1 MLHNRNIEELINA
14 FVFSFIITMILITA
28 RDVIKLLNNEI
39 EKINDEVERLNTL
52 IEDNNLK
59 HNFHLKEIEASYK
72 TKMEDFED
80 KYNTDILAIN
90 ANIVSRIDTVRK
102 HQDITIEKMF
112 NIQNKEIGEFLDN
125 IDELTGQ
132 MSAVQFNISS
142 IMGHR
147 NEHNNIVNN
156 ELVAIRGKINELESE
171 MPVCIGIYN
180 HGVIYASPKFTSDL
194 NTLFEQHRHNGGK
207 IIINGLKRLP
217 LVKYI
222 DFMCVNQIQ
231 IIVNNLDGEWKD
243 QLSSK
248 DKAYIK
254 KLLEENEIQYLNI
267 GF

>member
-1 MLHNRNIEELINA
+1 MSHNRNIEELINA
-14 FVFSFIITMILITA
+14 FVFSFIITTILIIG
-28 RDVIKLLNNEI
+28 RDVIQILNN
-39 EKINDEVERLNTL
+39 KIGELNDEVMQLKIVIKE
-52 IEDNNLK
+52 NNEK
-59 HNFHLKEIEASYK
+59 HTFHLKEIEASYN
-72 TKMEDFED
+72 TKLDDFNV
-80 KYNTDILAIN
+80 KYNSDILAVN
-90 ANIVSRIDTVRK
+90 TNIVSRITAVSRCQDEIIKNAVNNQDETIKTMLDTV
-102 HQDITIEKMF
+102 
-112 NIQNKEIGEFLDN
+112 
-125 IDELTGQ
+125 DELNGQ

-147 NEHNNIVNN
+147 NEYNNFINN
-156 ELVAIRGKINELESE
+156 ELVAIRGKINELELE

>member
-1 MLHNRNIEELINA
+1 MSHNRNIEELINA

-28 RDVIKLLNNEI
+28 RDVIKLLNDEI
-39 EKINDEVERLNTL
+39 KKINDEVERLNTL

-80 KYNTDILAIN
+80 KYNTDILAVN

-147 NEHNNIVNN
+147 NEYNVFINN
-156 ELVAIRGKINELESE
+156 ELVAIRGKINELELE
-171 MPVCIGIYN
+171 MPVCIGTDGQDI
-180 HGVIYASPKFTSDL
+180 HDIFIIPKNVKTMLNFGRQGCCDL
-194 NTLFEQHRHNGGK
+194 NIDVINKFPTLTHIMISFYNK
-207 IIINGLKRLP
+207 IIINGNSKTLQ
-217 LVKYI
+217 
-222 DFMCVNQIQ
+222 D
-231 IIVNNLDGEWKD
+231 
-243 QLSSK
+243 LSNE

-254 KLLEENEIQYLNI
+254 KICDENGITLINSP
-267 GF
+267 F

>member
-1 MLHNRNIEELINA
+1 MSHNRNIEELINA

-28 RDVIKLLNNEI
+28 RDVIKLLNDEI
-39 EKINDEVERLNTL
+39 EKINDEIKRLNTV

-59 HNFHLKEIEASYK
+59 HNFHLKEIEASYN
-72 TKMEDFED
+72 TKLDDFQV
-80 KYNTDILAIN
+80 KYNADILAIN
-90 ANIVSRIDTVRK
+90 ANIVTRSNSVSRQQDEIIKNAVNNQDETIKTMLDTV
-102 HQDITIEKMF
+102 
-112 NIQNKEIGEFLDN
+112 
-125 IDELTGQ
+125 DELNDQ

-147 NEHNNIVNN
+147 NEYNNFINN

-243 QLSSK
+243 QLSSE

-254 KLLEENEIQYLNI
+254 KLLQENEIQYLNI

>member
-1 MLHNRNIEELINA
+1 MSHNRNIEELINA

-28 RDVIKLLNNEI
+28 RDVIKLLNDKI
-39 EKINDEVERLNTL
+39 EKINDEIERLKTL
-52 IEDNNLK
+52 IEDNNIK
-59 HNFHLKEIEASYK
+59 HNFHLKEIEASYN
-72 TKMEDFED
+72 TKLDDFQV
-80 KYNTDILAIN
+80 KYNSDILAVN
-90 ANIVSRIDTVRK
+90 ANIVSRITAVCRR
-102 HQDITIEKMF
+102 QDETIEKVLD
-112 NIQNKEIGEFLDN
+112 IQDTTIKEMLDTV
-125 IDELTGQ
+125 DELNGQ

-147 NEHNNIVNN
+147 NEYNNFINN
-156 ELVAIRGKINELESE
+156 ELVAIRGKINELETE
-171 MPVCIGIYN
+171 MPVCIGKYN

-231 IIVNNLDGEWKD
+231 IIVNNLDREWKE
-243 QLSSK
+243 QLSSE

>member
-1 MLHNRNIEELINA
+1 MSENRSIEEFINA
-14 FVFSFIITMILITA
+14 VVISFITTTVLFIG
-28 RDVIKLLNNEI
+28 RDIIQTINTKI
-39 EKINDEVERLNTL
+39 EKLNDEVGRLKTL

-59 HNFHLKEIEASYK
+59 HNFHLKEIEASYN
-72 TKMEDFED
+72 TKLDDFQI
-80 KYNTDILAIN
+80 KYNDDMLALN
-90 ANIVSRIDTVRK
+90 ASIVSRSNSVSRQQDEIIKNAVNNQDETIKTMLDTV
-102 HQDITIEKMF
+102 
-112 NIQNKEIGEFLDN
+112 
-125 IDELTGQ
+125 DELNGQ

-147 NEHNNIVNN
+147 NEYNNFINN
-156 ELVAIRGKINELESE
+156 ELVAIRGKINELEAE
-171 MPVCIGIYN
+171 IPVCIGIYN

-243 QLSSK
+243 QLSSE

-254 KLLEENEIQYLNI
+254 KLLQENEIQYLNI